1 MTGSKG
7 PQGLTGVL
15 LLRTGTGR
23 ATGIGGLKIGG
34 RIAPYPKLVG
44 IVLETCLCTYGA
56 EDDAALCEKL
66 GGKVLKRG
74 GA

>member
-1 MTGSKG
+1 M
-7 PQGLTGVL
+7 L

-23 ATGIGGLKIGG
+23 AAGIGARKIGG
-34 RIAPYPKLVG
+34 RIAPYPKLGGMVVKIG
-44 IVLETCLCTYGA
+44 LCTYGA